1 MSLEEIMAEIQ
12 YNYSLSIGVMLLWNV
27 TFKDNID
34 LLAGT
39 NNELQELTNQLDKS
53 VTRYVKLLQ
62 YTTAFIIRTEQTCFQ
77 YI

>member
-53 VTRYVKLLQ
+53 LTRYVKLLQ
-62 YTTAFIIRTEQTCFQ
+62 YTTAFIIHTEQTCFQ